1 MGCVLGN
8 SCLSFFFCADNF
20 VDNLSRIES
29 TPMWLEPESSLK
41 TGKRPG
47 ENTLK
52 KELWTRFE
60 AATTC
65 GFEPS
70 FPTVGKNSH
79 KGFLDLLEEA
89 SCDD

>member
-1 MGCVLGN
+1 MC
-8 SCLSFFFCADNF
+8 
-20 VDNLSRIES
+20 
-29 TPMWLEPESSLK
+29 LEPESTFQ

-60 AATTC
+60 AAFTEGLTS
-65 GFEPS
+65 ETP
-70 FPTVGKNSH
+70 VGSNITK

-89 SCDD
+89 SAED